1 MYAKQSYLVTLSPYY
16 FSVKLAKM
24 YTVSHY
30 CQMFIY
36 LDHSGCCPSGRCP
49 SGHCPYT
56 LPAAAAPTGG
66 RSNA

>member
-30 CQMFIY
+30 CQMFKY
-36 LDHSGCCPSGRCP
+36 LIHSGRCP
-49 SGHCPYT
+49 SGRCPYT